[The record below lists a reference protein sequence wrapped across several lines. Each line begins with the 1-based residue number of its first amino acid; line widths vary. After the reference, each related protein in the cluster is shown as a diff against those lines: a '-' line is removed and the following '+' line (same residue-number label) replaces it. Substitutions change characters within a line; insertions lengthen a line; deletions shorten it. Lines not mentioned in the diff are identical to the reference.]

1 MKISHLLFADDNLI
15 FCDARKEILE
25 YLNWILMWFE
35 AMSDLKINL
44 EKNELIHI
52 REVSNLEDIV
62 GL

>member
-1 MKISHLLFADDNLI
+1 MKISHLLFANDNLI
-15 FCDARKEILE
+15 FCDARKEVLE

-35 AMSDLKINL
+35 AISGLKINL

-52 REVSNLEDIV
+52 NLEDIV